1 MNKNRLLDLAF
12 IGTAVVG
19 VSLCLAMCI
28 LMGVFIHWHI
38 TPESYKSVQVIVEDR
53 SITLSEAENVSA
65 NPPSGKF
72 YFKLNIGRTNSTF
85 EKRFYLNDLNRA
97 SLYFTFFQLVLG
109 MILSMLM
116 VQEVR
121 KILKSV
127 QDLETFNSRNVKAFR
142 TLGYLCLAMAAL
154 NSVLILSTNQDAIKN
169 FSVDFTSLSFMLA
182 AFIMAEI
189 FKEGQN
195 LSEQDQLT
203 I

>member
-1 MNKNRLLDLAF
+1 
-12 IGTAVVG
+12 
-19 VSLCLAMCI
+19 
-28 LMGVFIHWHI
+28 
-38 TPESYKSVQVIVEDR
+38 
-53 SITLSEAENVSA
+53 
-65 NPPSGKF
+65 
-72 YFKLNIGRTNSTF
+72 
-85 EKRFYLNDLNRA
+85 
-97 SLYFTFFQLVLG
+97 

-154 NSVLILSTNQDAIKN
+154 NSVLLLSTNQDAVKN
-169 FSVDFTSLSFMLA
+169 FSVDFNFLYFMLA